1 MNRLLNNWRKE
12 IVVLKVAKRE
22 RILISISLLWL
33 NDQIGRNDINRPRR
47 KRLISNSLK
56 FFFFL
61 DHLRGQESR
70 FWPQGIFITRI
81 SVPCSYRKRHNDN
94 QYWNDV
100 TCAVFSISYFY
111 FNSKFFVSFF
121 FFIRLEVRLIDT
133 FFFFFY
139 KWRNGDAVG
148 NCVVTRFVNHLNY
161 YVCVRNYQSTIVFRQ
176 RYSTCKVTCYHY
188 FCSISFVLRN

>member
-1 MNRLLNNWRKE
+1 MTQRNRGIKSCKTRTYFNFDFTVVVERSNRK
-12 IVVLKVAKRE
+12 KRHQSSKE
-22 RILISISLLWL
+22 EEVNFKQFRI
-33 NDQIGRNDINRPRR
+33 
-47 KRLISNSLK
+47 

-121 FFIRLEVRLIDT
+121 FFILLEVRFIDT
-133 FFFFFY
+133 FFFFY

>member
-1 MNRLLNNWRKE
+1 M
-12 IVVLKVAKRE
+12 VLKVAKRE

-47 KRLISNSLK
+47 KRLISNSLE

-94 QYWNDV
+94 QY
-100 TCAVFSISYFY
+100 
-111 FNSKFFVSFF
+111 
-121 FFIRLEVRLIDT
+121 
-133 FFFFFY
+133 
-139 KWRNGDAVG
+139 
-148 NCVVTRFVNHLNY
+148 
-161 YVCVRNYQSTIVFRQ
+161 
-176 RYSTCKVTCYHY
+176 
-188 FCSISFVLRN
+188 

>member
-100 TCAVFSISYFY
+100 TCAVYFLSLI
-111 FNSKFFVSFF
+111 FILILNSSFHFF
-121 FFIRLEVRLIDT
+121 FYPSRVIDM

-139 KWRNGDAVG
+139 KWCNGDAVG
-148 NCVVTRFVNHLNY
+148 NCVVTRFVNRLNY

>member
-47 KRLISNSLK
+47 KRLISNSLE

-70 FWPQGIFITRI
+70 FWPQGVFITRI

-100 TCAVFSISYFY
+100 TCAVYFLSLI
-111 FNSKFFVSFF
+111 FILILNSSFHFFFYPSRGTFDRYVFF
-121 FFIRLEVRLIDT
+121 FFI
-133 FFFFFY
+133 
-139 KWRNGDAVG
+139 NDAMEM
-148 NCVVTRFVNHLNY
+148 R
-161 YVCVRNYQSTIVFRQ
+161 
-176 RYSTCKVTCYHY
+176 
-188 FCSISFVLRN
+188 

>member
-1 MNRLLNNWRKE
+1 MKRLLDNWRKE

-47 KRLISNSLK
+47 KRLISNSLE

-100 TCAVFSISYFY
+100 TCAVYFLSLI
-111 FNSKFFVSFF
+111 FILILNSSFHFF
-121 FFIRLEVRLIDT
+121 FFIRLEWSI
-133 FFFFFY
+133 FFFFY
-139 KWRNGDAVG
+139 KLRNGDAVG
-148 NCVVTRFVNHLNY
+148 NCVVIRFVNRLNY

>member
-1 MNRLLNNWRKE
+1 MTQRNRGIKSCKTRTYFNFDFTVVVERSNRK
-12 IVVLKVAKRE
+12 KRHQSSKE
-22 RILISISLLWL
+22 EEVNFKQFRI
-33 NDQIGRNDINRPRR
+33 
-47 KRLISNSLK
+47 

-70 FWPQGIFITRI
+70 FWPQGVFITRI

-100 TCAVFSISYFY
+100 TCAVYFLSLI
-111 FNSKFFVSFF
+111 FILILNSSFHFF
-121 FFIRLEVRLIDT
+121 FYPSRVIDM

-139 KWRNGDAVG
+139 KWCNGDAVG
-148 NCVVTRFVNHLNY
+148 NCVVTRFVNRLNY

>member
-47 KRLISNSLK
+47 KRLISNSLE

-133 FFFFFY
+133 FFFFFI
-139 KWRNGDAVG
+139 NDAMEM
-148 NCVVTRFVNHLNY
+148 R
-161 YVCVRNYQSTIVFRQ
+161 
-176 RYSTCKVTCYHY
+176 
-188 FCSISFVLRN
+188 